1 MNILI
6 VDDDFKIR
14 EIVKEYAS
22 IDGYSIFEASN
33 GKETFDIIS
42 KIKLDIIIL
51 DVMLPDMTGF
61 EIVKKIKD
69 IPVLMLSAKSEEV
82 DKLTG
87 FENGAIDYITKP
99 FSPKEL
105 MARIKVISHK
115 KNENIYKFDGV
126 TIDKNSKKIY
136 VDDKEVKITLKEY
149 ELLDYF
155 IKNKNIL
162 LSRESILYNVW
173 NIDFKGTDRTI
184 DTHVKMLRKH
194 LNKYGNHIV
203 TVRGG
208 GYRFE

>member
-173 NIDFKGTDRTI
+173 NIDFNGTDRTI

>member
-115 KNENIYKFDGV
+115 KNENIF
-126 TIDKNSKKIY
+126 
-136 VDDKEVKITLKEY
+136 
-149 ELLDYF
+149 EL
-155 IKNKNIL
+155 N
-162 LSRESILYNVW
+162 
-173 NIDFKGTDRTI
+173 DFFR
-184 DTHVKMLRKH
+184 
-194 LNKYGNHIV
+194 
-203 TVRGG
+203 
-208 GYRFE
+208 